1 MRLRPHDLIWLRDPA
16 ALIATGDVPDWADA
30 DWLAQ
35 APLVVRRDRD
45 IAGRIARIPVGVRGR
60 SRAQRHAGWIDAD
73 QCATVVSPFDIA
85 REGFWRLH
93 PRRDEIPALHA
104 LDPIAR
110 QLGALPH
117 PWGVTGAVGFTLA
130 SGIDVLHTG
139 SDIDLLLDAPERL
152 SAATLAALQS
162 LIYTDTDADV
172 VRLDIQ
178 VATPYGAFALR
189 ERLRTGG
196 RVLLKT
202 DTGPVL
208 SEDPWRAPCQPC

>member
-16 ALIATGDVPDWADA
+16 AFIATGHVPDWADA

-45 IAGRIARIPVGVRGR
+45 MAGPTPARMPRIPVGVRGR
-60 SRAQRHAGWIDAD
+60 NRAQRHAGWIDAD

-104 LDPIAR
+104 LDPLSR

-130 SGIDVLHTG
+130 SGIDVLHPG
-139 SDIDLLLDAPERL
+139 SDIDLLLDAPEPL
-152 SAATLAALQS
+152 STATLAALQS
-162 LIYTDTDADV
+162 LIDTDG

-189 ERLRTGG
+189 ERLRTQG

-208 SEDPWRAPCQPC
+208 CEDPWRAPCQPC

>member
-1 MRLRPHDLIWLRDPA
+1 MRLHPHDLIWLRDPGAFIA
-16 ALIATGDVPDWADA
+16 AGDVPDWADA

-45 IAGRIARIPVGVRGR
+45 TAGRASARIPVGIRGR
-60 SRAQRHAGWIDAD
+60 TRAERHAGWIDAD

-93 PRRDEIPALHA
+93 PRRDAIPALHT

-110 QLGALPH
+110 QLGALPYR
-117 PWGVTGAVGFTLA
+117 WGVTGAVGFTLA
-130 SGIDVLHTG
+130 SGIDVLHAG
-139 SDIDLLLDAPERL
+139 SDIDLLLDAPAPL

-162 LIYTDTDADV
+162 LIDTDA

-178 VATPYGAFALR
+178 VATPRGAFALR
-189 ERLRTGG
+189 ERLRTHG

-202 DTGPVL
+202 DSGPVL
-208 SEDPWRAPCQPC
+208 TEDPWRAPCQPC

>member
-1 MRLRPHDLIWLRDPA
+1 MRPHPHDLIWLRDPEA
-16 ALIATGDVPDWADA
+16 FVVTGDVPDWADA

-45 IAGRIARIPVGVRGR
+45 TAGRASARIPVGIRGR
-60 SRAQRHAGWIDAD
+60 TRAERHAGWIDAD

-110 QLGALPH
+110 QLGTLPH
-117 PWGVTGAVGFTLA
+117 RWGVTGAVGFTLA
-130 SGIDVLHTG
+130 SGIDVLHGG
-139 SDIDLLLDAPERL
+139 SDIDLLLDAPAPL
-152 SAATLAALQS
+152 SATTLAALQS
-162 LIYTDTDADV
+162 LIDTEA

-178 VATPYGAFALR
+178 VATPHGAFALR
-189 ERLRTGG
+189 ERLRTHG

-202 DTGPVL
+202 DSGPVL
-208 SEDPWRAPCQPC
+208 AEDPWRAPCQPC

>member
-1 MRLRPHDLIWLRDPA
+1 MHVRPHDLIWLRDPA
-16 ALIATGDVPDWADA
+16 AFIAEGSLPEWADA

-45 IAGRIARIPVGVRGR
+45 TAGRLPARIPVGVRGR
-60 SRAQRHAGWIDAD
+60 TRAQRYAGWIDAN

-104 LDPIAR
+104 LDALAR
-110 QLGALPH
+110 QLGALPQ

-139 SDIDLLLDAPERL
+139 SDIDLLLDASEPL
-152 SAATLAALQS
+152 APATLATLQS
-162 LIYTDTDADV
+162 VIDTHTDA

-208 SEDPWRAPCQPC
+208 CDDPWRAPCQPC

>member
-1 MRLRPHDLIWLRDPA
+1 MHVRPHDLIWLRDPA
-16 ALIATGDVPDWADA
+16 AFIAEGSLPDWADA
-30 DWLAQ
+30 HWLAQ

-45 IAGRIARIPVGVRGR
+45 TSGSIPARIPVGVRGR
-60 SRAQRHAGWIDAD
+60 TRAQRHAGWIDAD

-104 LDPIAR
+104 LDALAR
-110 QLGALPH
+110 QLGALPP

-139 SDIDLLLDAPERL
+139 SDIDLLLDAPEPL
-152 SAATLAALQS
+152 SPATLAALQS
-162 LIYTDTDADV
+162 LIETDA

-178 VATPYGAFALR
+178 VATPHGAFALR

-208 SEDPWRAPCQPC
+208 CDDPWRAPCRPC